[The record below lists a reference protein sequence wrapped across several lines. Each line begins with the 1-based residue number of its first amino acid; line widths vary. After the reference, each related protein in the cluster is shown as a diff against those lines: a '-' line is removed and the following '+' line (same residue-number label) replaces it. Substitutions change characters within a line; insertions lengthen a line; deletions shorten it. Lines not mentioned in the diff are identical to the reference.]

1 MTLHVTMNTYQVCK
15 RCCYFNVKNITEVMG
30 ELGNPFADAST
41 DLYSLETKQIMS
53 ERVVKD
59 VTSAEDMGKIY
70 QYQKCV
76 VNRISSTATVF
87 NDTIHKNNQT
97 LFLRRNQ
104 IPSLRFPIFKMIS
117 SCSPV
122 CIYLASLGK
131 VTWMP
136 SLLMKI
142 MPGPNPW
149 QRMEQCANQIDWN
162 VWSHSYRIQNPSQK
176 LISELLMLLPL
187 CTCLIHTNP
196 VYLLSGTIP
205 S

>member
-1 MTLHVTMNTYQVCK
+1 MTLHVTMNKYQVCK
-15 RCCYFNVKNITEVMG
+15 RCCYLNVKNVTEVME
-30 ELGNPFADAST
+30 ELGNPFADTGA

-53 ERVVKD
+53 ERVVEA
-59 VTSAEDMGKIY
+59 VRSAEDMGKMY

-97 LFLRRNQ
+97 LFLRRNP
-104 IPSLRFPIFKMIS
+104 IPPLGFPIFRIMS

-149 QRMEQCANQIDWN
+149 HKME
-162 VWSHSYRIQNPSQK
+162 
-176 LISELLMLLPL
+176 
-187 CTCLIHTNP
+187 
-196 VYLLSGTIP
+196 
-205 S
+205 

>member
-1 MTLHVTMNTYQVCK
+1 M
-15 RCCYFNVKNITEVMG
+15 E
-30 ELGNPFADAST
+30 ELGNPFADTGA

-53 ERVVKD
+53 EGVVEA
-59 VTSAEDMGKIY
+59 VRSAEDMGKMY

-76 VNRISSTATVF
+76 VNHISSTATVF
-87 NDTIHKNNQT
+87 KDILHKNNQT

-104 IPSLRFPIFKMIS
+104 IPPLRFPIFRMMS

-131 VTWMP
+131 MAWMP

-149 QRMEQCANQIDWN
+149 HKME
-162 VWSHSYRIQNPSQK
+162 
-176 LISELLMLLPL
+176 
-187 CTCLIHTNP
+187 
-196 VYLLSGTIP
+196 
-205 S
+205 

>member
-1 MTLHVTMNTYQVCK
+1 M
-15 RCCYFNVKNITEVMG
+15 E

-59 VTSAEDMGKIY
+59 VTSAEDMGKMY

-76 VNRISSTATVF
+76 VNHNSSTAVVF

-104 IPSLRFPIFKMIS
+104 IPHLWFPIFRMMS

-136 SLLMKI
+136 SLLIEIMHGLNSWHKI
-142 MPGPNPW
+142 
-149 QRMEQCANQIDWN
+149 EQCANQIDWN

-176 LISELLMLLPL
+176 VILELLMVLPL
-187 CTCLIHTNP
+187 CTYLSHTNP
-196 VYLLSGTIP
+196 VYLLCHSGTIP